1 MLEVQPLSGPPRFSI
16 ANCSISNT
24 VNKIAMHSSI
34 GTKLRALALI
44 MAAPFCLHAQIQNIP
59 VDQPS
64 ADRGERIFA
73 QTCAQCHGSEARGT
87 ETGPDLIRSLL
98 VLHDRM
104 QQLHG
109 SEIAPLLKKPPSHK
123 FDISPEQ
130 VADISQFLTREI
142 NRTLRSG
149 YSNQPTNMLS
159 GDPKAG
165 EIFFNGAGGCN
176 KCHSPTGDLAGVG
189 TRYDP
194 DALQQRFVF
203 PNSVRAARGSPAAMR
218 PAKAQVTVTRS
229 SGQAVKGTLVRMDD
243 FDVTLLDS
251 SGETR
256 TIALVTGMKVQ
267 VEDPFAAHIA
277 LLDKYTDADIHNMTA
292 YLDTL
297 K

>member
-1 MLEVQPLSGPPRFSI
+1 M
-16 ANCSISNT
+16 
-24 VNKIAMHSSI
+24 
-34 GTKLRALALI
+34 KLCALALI
-44 MAAPFCLHAQIQNIP
+44 MAMPFCVRAQIQNIP
-59 VDQPS
+59 VDQRS
-64 ADRGERIFA
+64 ADRGEKIFA
-73 QTCAQCHGSEARGT
+73 QTCAQCHGADARGT

-109 SEIAPLLKKPPSHK
+109 SEIAPLLKKPPSHN

-165 EIFFNGAGGCN
+165 EAFFNGAGGCN

-189 TRYDP
+189 TRYEP
-194 DALQQRFVF
+194 AALQQRFVF
-203 PNSVRAARGSPAAMR
+203 PNSVRAARGSAAASR
-218 PAKAQVTVTRS
+218 PAKAQVTITS
-229 SGQAVKGTLVRMDD
+229 ASGKTVKGTLVRMDD
-243 FDVTLLDS
+243 FNVTLMDP

-256 TIALVTGMKVQ
+256 TIARVTGMKVH
-267 VEDPFAAHIA
+267 VDDPFAAHIA

>member
-1 MLEVQPLSGPPRFSI
+1 MISSI
-16 ANCSISNT
+16 A
-24 VNKIAMHSSI
+24 
-34 GTKLRALALI
+34 TKLCAATLM
-44 MAAPFCLHAQIQNIP
+44 MAAPFCVRAQIQNIP

-64 ADRGERIFA
+64 ADRGEKVFT
-73 QTCAQCHGSEARGT
+73 QTCAQCHGSDARGT
-87 ETGPDLIRSLL
+87 TTGPDLIRSLA

-109 SEIAPLLKKPPSHK
+109 SEIAPFLKKPPAHN
-123 FDISPEQ
+123 FDTSPEQ

-165 EIFFNGAGGCN
+165 EAFFNGAGGCN
-176 KCHSPTGDLAGVG
+176 KCHSATGDLAGVA
-189 TRYDP
+189 TMYDP
-194 DALQQRFVF
+194 AALQQRFVF
-203 PNSVRAARGSPAAMR
+203 PNSGRVARGSVDPTR
-218 PAKAQVTVTRS
+218 PAKAQVTVTPP
-229 SGQAVKGTLVRMDD
+229 SGPAVKGTLVRMDD
-243 FDVTLLDS
+243 FNVTLLDS

-256 TIALVTGMKVQ
+256 TLTRVQGMKVE
-267 VEDPFAAHIA
+267 VDDPFAAHIA
-277 LLDKYTDADIHNMTA
+277 LLDKYTDADIHNLTA

>member
-1 MLEVQPLSGPPRFSI
+1 M
-16 ANCSISNT
+16 
-24 VNKIAMHSSI
+24 
-34 GTKLRALALI
+34 ALI
-44 MAAPFCLHAQIQNIP
+44 MAAPLCLRAQIQNIP

-64 ADRGERIFA
+64 ADRGEKLFA
-73 QTCAQCHGSEARGT
+73 QTCAQCHGPQARGT

-109 SEIAPLLKKPPSHK
+109 SEIAPLLKKPPSHN

-159 GDPKAG
+159 GDPEAG
-165 EIFFNGAGGCN
+165 EAFFNGAGGCN
-176 KCHSPTGDLAGVG
+176 KCHSPTGDLAGIG
-189 TRYDP
+189 TRYEP
-194 DALQQRFVF
+194 AALQQRFVF
-203 PNSVRAARGSPAAMR
+203 PNSVRAARGSAAATR
-218 PAKAQVTVTRS
+218 PAKVQATVTPPS
-229 SGQAVKGTLVRMDD
+229 EKAVKGTLVRMDD
-243 FDVTLLDS
+243 FSVTLLDS

-256 TIALVTGMKVQ
+256 TIARVAGTKVQ
-267 VEDPFAAHIA
+267 VDDPFAAHIA
-277 LLDKYTDADIHNMTA
+277 LLDRYTDADIHNMTA